1 MANAYTDLDTAVVPS
16 DVYAP
21 REDSQLLI
29 DVTEKTGL
37 AHGSRVADLYT
48 GTGIL
53 AITAREVSAAARSVH
68 WSLENSRAV
77 FRTTYK
83 RGAFRQVRRGIGF
96 VGIVRVGRSFLAG
109 GFVGGHESARWTADG
124 VAVSSLAIRR
134 SISQTG
140 ARPGGR

>member
-1 MANAYTDLDTAVVPS
+1 MASAYTDLDTAVVPS

-29 DVTEKTGL
+29 DVSEKTGL
-37 AHGSRVADLYT
+37 AHRSRVADLCT

-77 FRTTYK
+77 FRTTYNAE
-83 RGAFRQVRRGIGF
+83 RFVRSVGESGSSGSSGSGAASSRVDSSVVTRAP
-96 VGIVRVGRSFLAG
+96 VG
-109 GFVGGHESARWTADG
+109 
-124 VAVSSLAIRR
+124 
-134 SISQTG
+134 QPTG
-140 ARPGGR
+140 